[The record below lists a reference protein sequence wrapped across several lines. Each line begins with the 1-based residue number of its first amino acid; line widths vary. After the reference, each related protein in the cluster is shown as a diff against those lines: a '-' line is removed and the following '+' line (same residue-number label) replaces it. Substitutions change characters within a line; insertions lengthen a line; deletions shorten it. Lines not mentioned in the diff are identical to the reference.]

1 MKRLRHAL
9 TVSAALAPMALVAA
23 SLAAA
28 QTPKISDDVVK
39 IGLIEDMSGVYA
51 DITGMGAVT
60 AAKMAVEEFGGKVL
74 GKPIELVFADH
85 QNKADIGGAIARR
98 WFDSENVD
106 AILDV
111 ASSSPALAAL
121 EVAKDKRKI
130 IALSSPGSIRITND
144 ACGPYVIHWAYD
156 SYAIANST
164 GTALVKQGNNSWYFI
179 VADYAFGHSLAK
191 DTGDVVTANGGKVL
205 GSTRLPVGTTDFAS
219 ALLQAQGSGAKVV
232 ALANAGA
239 DTINSIKQAA
249 QFGITQ
255 SGQKLAT
262 LAGFINDVHGLGLKE
277 AQGLTIT
284 EASYWD
290 MNDDTRKWSQRFFE
304 KMKAMPNMLQTGTY
318 SATLHYLKAVEAAG
332 TDETEA
338 VMRKMREIPV
348 NDVFYKNGKIRVDGR
363 MVHDMYL
370 FQVKT
375 PDQSKGPWDY
385 YNLIATIPGDQAF
398 QPLSLSTCPLV
409 KKKD

>member
-74 GKPIELVFADH
+74 GKPIEVVFADH

-121 EVAKDKRKI
+121 EVAKDKKKI

-375 PDQSKGPWDY
+375 PAQSKGPWDY

-409 KKKD
+409 TKKD